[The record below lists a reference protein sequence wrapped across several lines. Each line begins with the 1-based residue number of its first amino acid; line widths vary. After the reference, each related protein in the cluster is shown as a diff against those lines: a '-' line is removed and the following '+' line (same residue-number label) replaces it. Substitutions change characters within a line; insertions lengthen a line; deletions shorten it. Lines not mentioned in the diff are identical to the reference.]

1 MPAHKK
7 RNISCGLFAA
17 LFCLLL
23 SGAAIAASSPTQQ
36 VPNGGKNMSRAALA
50 EKKQLERF
58 GNARSPLEATDPD
71 FAEMRDRLIWGE
83 VAWRSTPKC
92 RS

>member
-23 SGAAIAASSPTQQ
+23 SGAAIAASSPAQQ
-36 VPNGGKNMSRAALA
+36 VPNGGKNMSRDALA

-58 GNARSPLEATDPD
+58 GNVRSPLEAVSYTHLDVYKRQVP
-71 FAEMRDRLIWGE
+71 ASHG
-83 VAWRSTPKC
+83 C
-92 RS
+92 RVP